1 MKRFLNH
8 ILTHRAEGLAARL
21 APFIG
26 HGGRWLDIGCGT
38 GHNAAALA
46 ARCRCAIDQADV
58 VDLHVVGPPPVL
70 LSGPELPFAPAT
82 FDGALLLF
90 VLQYV
95 ADPAPLLREARRV
108 VRGRLLVIQSTYQG
122 RAGLATLRGREWL
135 QGRFA
140 LRLASRL
147 GLVAAAD
154 ESALRPRAYLT
165 RQRLGELFT
174 AAGWRATHCQPAP
187 WPLVGLSRDLYV
199 LELP

>member
-1 MKRFLNH
+1 MKRILNH
-8 ILTHRAEGLAARL
+8 ILVHRAERLAARL

-46 ARCRCAIDQADV
+46 ARCRCAFDQADV

-70 LSGPELPFAPAT
+70 FNGHALPFASSS
-82 FDGALLLF
+82 FDGALMLF

-108 VRGRLLVIQSTYQG
+108 VRGRLLVIQSTWQSH
-122 RAGLATLRGREWL
+122 AGLATLRGREWL

-140 LRLASRL
+140 LRMARRL
-147 GLVAAAD
+147 GLVAAPD
-154 ESALRPRAYLT
+154 ENALRPRHYLT
-165 RQRLGELFT
+165 RRRLGELFT
-174 AAGWRATHCQPAP
+174 AAGWYAAHCQSAP

-199 LELP
+199 LE